1 MSELSDCFQTFSLCD
16 GHNKDLIAYIQKL
29 HITPALKT
37 HLIQL
42 IENDNHND
50 YMQIY
55 NICLEN
61 DIELPPL

>member
-1 MSELSDCFQTFSLCD
+1 MSELSDCFQTFSLYD
-16 GHNKDLIAYIQKL
+16 GHNKDLIAYIQRL
-29 HITPALKT
+29 LITPALKKQ
-37 HLIQL
+37 LIAL